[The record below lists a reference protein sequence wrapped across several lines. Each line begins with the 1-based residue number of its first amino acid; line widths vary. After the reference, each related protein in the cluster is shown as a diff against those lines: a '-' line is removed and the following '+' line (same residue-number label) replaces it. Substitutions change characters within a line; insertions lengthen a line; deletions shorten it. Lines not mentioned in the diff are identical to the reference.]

1 MKQETRGGERFV
13 GVSALVDT
21 GAAYTW
27 VPAGVLKELGLE
39 PAFRLPFVLAD
50 GRVVERDL
58 TETRVR
64 LNGQTRTTIV
74 VFGDS
79 SSDNLMG
86 AYTLEGFGVMVDPVS
101 RRLVPIGRFPMA
113 GFPTRSRPKE
123 QEGLCGR
130 R

>member
-1 MKQETRGGERFV
+1 M
-13 GVSALVDT
+13 SALVDT

-101 RRLVPIGRFPMA
+101 RRLVPIGRFSMA